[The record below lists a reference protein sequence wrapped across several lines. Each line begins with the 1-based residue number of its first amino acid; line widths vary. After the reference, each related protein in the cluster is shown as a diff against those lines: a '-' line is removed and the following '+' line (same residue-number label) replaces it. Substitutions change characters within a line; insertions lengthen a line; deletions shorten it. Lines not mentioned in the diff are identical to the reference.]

1 MKIVRNQ
8 ELVDFNTFGIACQS
22 EYFVEIKSVNDLM
35 DLSKQ
40 DIYKNQN
47 KLILGGGSN
56 ILFTSNFQGLI
67 IKNNITGVEIT
78 KETSDFVEVKIGA
91 GVNWHEFVIYCVNQ
105 GWGGV
110 ENLSLIPGNCGT
122 APMQNI
128 GAYGVEI
135 KDTFINLEA
144 FEINSGKIAHFN
156 AEDCQFG
163 YRESVFKNQFKN
175 QYVILN
181 ISLRLNKNPAINTS
195 YGDIN
200 RTLESK
206 QILK

>member
-1 MKIVRNQ
+1 
-8 ELVDFNTFGIACQS
+8 
-22 EYFVEIKSVNDLM
+22 
-35 DLSKQ
+35 
-40 DIYKNQN
+40 
-47 KLILGGGSN
+47 
-56 ILFTSNFQGLI
+56 
-67 IKNNITGVEIT
+67 
-78 KETSDFVEVKIGA
+78 
-91 GVNWHEFVIYCVNQ
+91 
-105 GWGGV
+105 
-110 ENLSLIPGNCGT
+110 
-122 APMQNI
+122 MQNI

-135 KDTFINLEA
+135 KDTFTKLEA

-206 QILK
+206 HISNPTIKDVSDAVIEIRQVNCQIPTKLAIVEVFKNLSFPLVN

>member
-105 GWGGV
+105 G
-110 ENLSLIPGNCGT
+110 
-122 APMQNI
+122 
-128 GAYGVEI
+128 
-135 KDTFINLEA
+135 F
-144 FEINSGKIAHFN
+144 H
-156 AEDCQFG
+156 
-163 YRESVFKNQFKN
+163 
-175 QYVILN
+175 
-181 ISLRLNKNPAINTS
+181 TS
-195 YGDIN
+195 
-200 RTLESK
+200 
-206 QILK
+206 

>member
-1 MKIVRNQ
+1 
-8 ELVDFNTFGIACQS
+8 
-22 EYFVEIKSVNDLM
+22 
-35 DLSKQ
+35 
-40 DIYKNQN
+40 
-47 KLILGGGSN
+47 
-56 ILFTSNFQGLI
+56 
-67 IKNNITGVEIT
+67 
-78 KETSDFVEVKIGA
+78 
-91 GVNWHEFVIYCVNQ
+91 
-105 GWGGV
+105 
-110 ENLSLIPGNCGT
+110 
-122 APMQNI
+122 MQNI

-200 RTLESK
+200 STLESK
-206 QILK
+206 QISNPTIKDFLRKNLLIKIIQIILKVEKSLVFREELPEKSFLRKSPVFKIDIS